1 MPINFLHDVDIN
13 GEIKG
18 DTLNIDGAADITGN
32 ITGLNGSLTTTSS
45 YYQLNTPSG
54 YIQMGAMNTGHAH
67 MYTDRPD
74 FYFNKGCQCINYS
87 KY

>member
-18 DTLNIDGAADITGN
+18 NTLNIDGAADITGN

-45 YYQLNTPSG
+45 YYQ
-54 YIQMGAMNTGHAH
+54 
-67 MYTDRPD
+67 R
-74 FYFNKGCQCINYS
+74 
-87 KY
+87 